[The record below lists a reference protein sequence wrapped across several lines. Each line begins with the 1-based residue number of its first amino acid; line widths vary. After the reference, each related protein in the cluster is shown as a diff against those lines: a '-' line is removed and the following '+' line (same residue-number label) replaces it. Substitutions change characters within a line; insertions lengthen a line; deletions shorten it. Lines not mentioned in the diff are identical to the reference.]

1 MSTIVLYKSIS
12 SGAQYVTL
20 REYISHPSLVIDSFA
35 SPPVSL
41 KRGQQIGG
49 RTTNSKSPGLF
60 VMIGQSETLSSNQ
73 IILVTLFSAGASTAA
88 LFTSNGNMCNY
99 MEPKPCS

>member
-1 MSTIVLYKSIS
+1 MLYKSIS

-41 KRGQQIGG
+41 KLGQQIGG
-49 RTTNSKSPGLF
+49 GTTNSKSPGL
-60 VMIGQSETLSSNQ
+60 IIWIDQTLSSNQ

-88 LFTSNGNMCNY
+88 PFTSHGNMCNY
-99 MEPKPCS
+99 MEPKPFS